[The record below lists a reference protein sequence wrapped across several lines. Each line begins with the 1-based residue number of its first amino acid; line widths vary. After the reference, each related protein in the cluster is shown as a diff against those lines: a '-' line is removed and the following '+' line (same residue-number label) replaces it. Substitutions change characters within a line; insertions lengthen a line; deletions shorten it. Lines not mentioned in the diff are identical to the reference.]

1 MPAADETTPGLE
13 TSLTS
18 QWLICVS
25 CGTQYPTTSRSRQ
38 KTCFICDDPRHYTPA
53 AGQSFTTMA
62 ALRASGHRNIF
73 MPYEPSYPGPM
84 SPPSPTTSVASS
96 VVDSGSS
103 PTLPPSDL
111 LINRRHPMAQAR
123 PDSWKRLGV
132 SSSSIHNNPKAK
144 RLSPQPPKQERYH
157 PHGAMISIVTKPIF
171 AMGQRAILV
180 RKCLANRRRIAYAQ
194 TTYKRDDT
202 SRKAGLGPGHR
213 QHVLTQ
219 IQTFLTD
226 TPAGNILWDCI
237 TLLDDDTVERIR
249 ALGGLAAIVISH
261 PHFYTAHA
269 EWAAA
274 FGCPVFL
281 AAEDRKWVALE
292 IPLHVFLGNSKMD
305 QIMRRSHEII
315 IEGVRSG
322 FIAVK
327 LGGHFPG
334 SMVGHFNGR
343 LLISDTLLTTP
354 AGLGGWEAD
363 AAGIARSRPPGI
375 NTFAFMWSG
384 PNSIPL
390 SVEDISRIWE
400 VLKRYEF
407 KSTHGAFLGEDI
419 EDAAGIK
426 RRVLE
431 SIQIQ
436 IRRMGWTYNPL
447 LTESAPPQI

>member
-1 MPAADETTPGLE
+1 MPAADEITPGLE
-13 TSLTS
+13 SSLTS

-38 KTCFICDDPRHYTPA
+38 KTCFICDDPRHYTPP

-62 ALRASGHRNIF
+62 ALRASGHRNVF
-73 MPYEPSYPGPM
+73 VPYDPSYPGPM

-96 VVDSGSS
+96 AVDSNSS
-103 PTLPPSDL
+103 VTMPSSDL
-111 LINRRHPMAQAR
+111 LINRRRPIVR
-123 PDSWKRLGV
+123 PDSWKRIGPP
-132 SSSSIHNNPKAK
+132 SSSICNNNNNNNNDDNHNNNNTNSNSNSKPE
-144 RLSPQPPKQERYH
+144 RLSPQPQKQKRYH
-157 PHGAMISIVTKPIF
+157 PHGAMISIVTKPVF
-171 AMGQRAILV
+171 AMGQRCILV
-180 RKCLANRRRIAYAQ
+180 
-194 TTYKRDDT
+194 
-202 SRKAGLGPGHR
+202 H
-213 QHVLTQ
+213 
-219 IQTFLTD
+219 

-249 ALGGLAAIVISH
+249 SLGGLAAIVISH

-269 EWAAA
+269 EWAAV

-292 IPLHVFLGNSKMD
+292 IPLHVFLGNSKTD

-322 FIAVK
+322 FVAVK

-334 SMVGHFNGR
+334 SMVAHFDGR

-354 AGLGGWEAD
+354 AGLGGWDAD
-363 AAGIARSRPPGI
+363 AAGNVRSRPAGV

-384 PNSIPL
+384 PNSVPL
-390 SVEDISRIWE
+390 SAEDISRIWE
-400 VLKRYEF
+400 VLKRYQF

-419 EDAAGIK
+419 EDATGMK

-436 IRRMGWTYNPL
+436 IRRMGWTYSPL
-447 LTESAPPQI
+447 LTESVPSLI

>member
-180 RKCLANRRRIAYAQ
+180 
-194 TTYKRDDT
+194 
-202 SRKAGLGPGHR
+202 H
-213 QHVLTQ
+213 
-219 IQTFLTD
+219 

-292 IPLHVFLGNSKMD
+292 IPLHVFLGNSKTD

>member
-1 MPAADETTPGLE
+1 MPAADEPTPGLE
-13 TSLTS
+13 TSLTA

-96 VVDSGSS
+96 AVDSGSS
-103 PTLPPSDL
+103 PTLSPSDL
-111 LINRRHPMAQAR
+111 LINRRHPVMR

-132 SSSSIHNNPKAK
+132 SYSSIYNNSKAK
-144 RLSPQPPKQERYH
+144 RSSSQPPKQERYH

-180 RKCLANRRRIAYAQ
+180 
-194 TTYKRDDT
+194 
-202 SRKAGLGPGHR
+202 H
-213 QHVLTQ
+213 
-219 IQTFLTD
+219 

-292 IPLHVFLGNSKMD
+292 IPLHIFLGNSKTD

-334 SMVGHFNGR
+334 SMVGHFDGR

-363 AAGIARSRPPGI
+363 AAGNTRSRPPGL

-390 SVEDISRIWE
+390 SADDITRIWE
-400 VLKRYEF
+400 VLKRYDF

-436 IRRMGWTYNPL
+436 IKRMGWTYNPL
-447 LTESAPPQI
+447 LTESAPSQN